1 MSFVH
6 TIISVLFGAA
16 LLHAQAPPPAAAG
29 LLSVTFL
36 YMPPAEIEPTY
47 HTCMWLEDKN
57 GKLVRTLFVSNE
69 LSANEYKQG
78 DACPDWLKQ
87 ASWAKAPKSLVDA
100 VTGPTPN
107 VGSGAMAFDLNQL
120 GVSPGTY
127 VFCFQ
132 VHMVDK
138 YNVLYRGTV
147 NAGQSAQQVEIA
159 VLYSPGKPPADE
171 NLVRDVYVQYTPAVA
186 K

>member
-1 MSFVH
+1 MSFIPV
-6 TIISVLFGAA
+6 ILAVLFSATI
-16 LLHAQAPPPAAAG
+16 LHDQAPQPAATEQ
-29 LLSVTFL
+29 LVVSFL
-36 YMPPAEIEPTY
+36 YMPPTEVEPTY

-57 GKLVRTLFVSNE
+57 GKLVKTLFVSNE

-87 ASWAKAPKSLVDA
+87 SSWAKAPKSLVDA

-107 VGSGAMAFDLNQL
+107 VGSGAMAFDLSQL
-120 GVSPGTY
+120 GLAAGSY

-132 VHMVDK
+132 VHIAEK
-138 YNVLYRGTV
+138 YNVLYRGTFT
-147 NAGQSAQQVEIA
+147 AGQSAQDVKME
-159 VLYSPGKPPADE
+159 VLYSAGKPPGDE
-171 NLVRDVYVQYTPAVA
+171 NIVRDVHVQYVPATV